1 MKVYG
6 GIDVDSKQLSLV
18 LIDENGMLYKYI
30 QVKADPKEDWTDR
43 IQDIADKFESSWM
56 SCLTE
61 EDIALISV
69 EEPVMIQ
76 NPKTTMMLS
85 EIDAL
90 VCRWLYL
97 MGVNHLRVSNLMWKR
112 DLFGGNTRIS
122 KTDTRNW
129 VLENYPDSGS
139 LKSEHYYD
147 SVAIACW
154 CKEHGEK
161 EYSLRNA
168 KKVSKLRKDMGTKK
182 RTKKRKM

>member
-1 MKVYG
+1 
-6 GIDVDSKQLSLV
+6 
-18 LIDENGMLYKYI
+18 
-30 QVKADPKEDWTDR
+30 
-43 IQDIADKFESSWM
+43 
-56 SCLTE
+56 
-61 EDIALISV
+61 
-69 EEPVMIQ
+69 
-76 NPKTTMMLS
+76 
-85 EIDAL
+85 
-90 VCRWLYL
+90 

-147 SVAIACW
+147 SAAIACW